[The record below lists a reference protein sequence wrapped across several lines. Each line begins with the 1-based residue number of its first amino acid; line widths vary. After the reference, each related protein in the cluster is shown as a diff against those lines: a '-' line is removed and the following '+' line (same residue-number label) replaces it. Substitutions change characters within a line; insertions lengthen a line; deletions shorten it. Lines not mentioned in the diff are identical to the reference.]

1 MKNKRLII
9 IVGSLLLTAA
19 VVAGCKAI
27 GDNPTPPTSLEAKL
41 FDIVT
46 NQVPQIVTKTNTVNV
61 TNVVEMP
68 STNGAVIQ
76 QTNII
81 TQTNVVTQTNQ
92 VAEYQYTP
100 KPAVSGTIQSVGAA
114 SGPFTAGWGTIAAG
128 ALSLLYGAWAHLR
141 STKTGNTALVLSQQI
156 EALRDFILTLPQGA
170 KIDTAV
176 TQFLQQHQL
185 DTGVAQEVL
194 AMIKDNTKD
203 PTAVGLAAQLQAAIN
218 ELTKPT
224 TATTVAP

>member
-9 IVGSLLLTAA
+9 IAGSLLLTVA

-27 GDNPTPPTSLEAKL
+27 GDNPTPPTALESKL

-61 TNVVEMP
+61 TNVVELP

-76 QTNII
+76 QTNIV

-92 VAEYQYTP
+92 VSEYQYTP
-100 KPAVSGTIQSVGAA
+100 KPVINGTIQSVGAA
-114 SGPFTAGWGTIAAG
+114 SGPFTAGWGTIIAG
-128 ALSLLYGAWAHLR
+128 GLSLLYGAWAHLR
-141 STKTGNTALVLSQQI
+141 STKTGNTALVLTQQI
-156 EALRDFILTLPQGA
+156 EAIRDFILTLPNGT

-176 TQFLQQHQL
+176 TQFMQQHQ
-185 DTGVAQEVL
+185 TEAGVAQEVL
-194 AMIKDNTKD
+194 KLIKDNTSD

-218 ELTKPT
+218 DLTAPPK
-224 TATTVAP
+224 TATAQ